1 MGKQSYVY
9 VKRRK
14 MPDPAAELYTA
25 STSRATLQPDNS
37 FRFDGN
43 PCGMWCYTADA
54 LIVINFSAG
63 SNGPGLNHIFKETT
77 TKNCWRLI
85 RSSDTM
91 YQSLE
96 GKAHNNWDT
105 DIVLLIKVPE
115 DIGLDDVTDACNAAS
130 DVAI

>member
-14 MPDPAAELYTA
+14 MPGPAAALYTA
-25 STSRATLQPDNS
+25 STSRATLQPDNT

-43 PCGMWCYTADA
+43 PCGMWSYTADA

-63 SNGPGLNHIFKETT
+63 GSGPGLNHIFEETT
-77 TKNCWRLI
+77 TNCWRLI
-85 RSSDTM
+85 HSSDTM

-105 DIVLLIKVPE
+105 EIVLLIKVPE
-115 DIGLDDVTDACNAAS
+115 DIGLDGVTEPCQEQT
-130 DVAI
+130 